1 MAHYINIIL
10 DIMAH
15 YMLRDNIKN
24 KTTVNCHNYALQH
37 YVAHVC
43 KKRLNCGV
51 ILGFVMHLGTRT

>member
-43 KKRLNCGV
+43 KKKA
-51 ILGFVMHLGTRT
+51 